1 MFFCKRAF
9 YSATALS
16 IVIPENAFSQE
27 NILLSS
33 FWVLKTYLKTLAKRL
48 DTLR

>member
-1 MFFCKRAF
+1 MFFCKRVF
-9 YSATALS
+9 YNAIPLS

-33 FWVLKTYLKTLAKRL
+33 FWVLNTYLKTLAKRL
-48 DTLR
+48 NTPR